1 MIHHALALLQ
11 SELNGYIISLPG
23 NNATDYVVPG
33 NIAMLEEN
41 NDSTGMEEKVV
52 IGMVNVEEESV
63 FKNLPN
69 YTKTANG
76 AVRYQNAPVYL
87 NLYLLFVSHFKDYST
102 SLAHLSEVIQFF
114 QGKKAFNLKNAP
126 GFQNGAELP
135 HPDLADLQLI
145 LDLYTMTF
153 EQINHLWGSL
163 GGKQK
168 PFVLYKARLV
178 KIFDR
183 RTTGSGVLIEEVGN
197 EGRAIAPG
205 GA

>member
-1 MIHHALALLQ
+1 MIRHALTLLQ
-11 SELNGYIISLPG
+11 SELNGYIISIPG
-23 NNATDYVVPG
+23 NNATDYVAPG
-33 NIAMLEEN
+33 NVALLEG
-41 NDSTGMEEKVV
+41 DPPPTDLEEKVI

-69 YTKTANG
+69 FTKTANG

-87 NLYLLFVSHFKDYST
+87 NLYLLFVSNFKDYST

-114 QGKKAFNLKNAP
+114 QGKKSFNLKNAP
-126 GFQNGAELP
+126 AFQNGADLP
-135 HPDLADLQLI
+135 DPDLADLQLI

-197 EGRAIAPG
+197 EGRAIAPD